1 MLLRPQPPRQ
11 GPTPDINVTP
21 LVDVCLV
28 LLIIFMVVMPQ
39 LQHGGQV
46 DLPGVSHPDPK
57 HQTTDPVTLTLTAE
71 GRYLLE
77 DQPVHPE
84 QAFQLLAKVH
94 AAQPE
99 RRLRLKG
106 DRNLGYGTIRSVF
119 ARCQRIGYRGIALL
133 VTSRDEEKGGQS

>member
-1 MLLRPQPPRQ
+1 MLLRPQSRSG

-46 DLPGVSHPDPK
+46 DLPGVRHPDPR
-57 HQTTDPVTLTLTAE
+57 HHTTDPVTLTLTAQ

-77 DQPVHPE
+77 DQPVEPE
-84 QAFQLLAKVH
+84 SAFRLLAQVH
-94 AAQPE
+94 AAEPN

-106 DRNLGYGTIRSVF
+106 DRNLGYGVIRGVF
-119 ARCQRIGYRGIALL
+119 ARCQRIGYRGIALV
-133 VTSRDEEKGGQS
+133 VTSRDDENGGKS